1 MSTAT
6 VSRALSAPH
15 KVSAITRERVSQAVI
30 ATGYTLNQAARSL
43 RQKNAH
49 TILVGLPDI
58 RNPFFS
64 SILDAIEREATKRG
78 YGVLVA
84 NLYLGSE
91 PARRLQDYLLSNRA
105 DGLLLLD
112 GSLDAEQLR
121 TITNMPHAIPL
132 VLACEDI
139 RDSGF
144 HAVVTDNVDAALRA
158 TQHLID
164 LGHTRIG
171 HILGPQDNTIAR
183 DRLTGFQLAIEQAGL
198 AAPREW
204 LFPGN
209 FGIEAGYAAA
219 ARFRT
224 LDPRP
229 TAIFAA
235 NDESAIGFLSGMR
248 RYGLRCPED
257 ISVVGF
263 DDLSMAAHYTP
274 PLTTVHQPRAAL
286 GQLAAAALI
295 DMLEDGATHRPALRI
310 VLNSALVIRQ
320 STGEPP
326 PES

>member
-1 MSTAT
+1 M
-6 VSRALSAPH
+6 
-15 KVSAITRERVSQAVI
+15 I

-43 RQKNAH
+43 RQKTAK

-64 SILDAIEREATKRG
+64 TVLDSIEREATNRG
-78 YGVLVA
+78 YSVLVA
-84 NLYLGSE
+84 NLHLGSD
-91 PARRLQDYLLSNRA
+91 PAGRLQGYLLSNRA

-112 GSLDAEQLR
+112 GSLDADQLR
-121 TITNMPHAIPL
+121 RITSVPYAVPL
-132 VLACEDI
+132 VMACEDI
-139 RDSGF
+139 PDSGF
-144 HAVVTDNVDAALRA
+144 HAVVTDNVAAAARA

-171 HILGPQDNTIAR
+171 HILGPQDNMIAR
-183 DRLTGFQLAIEQAGL
+183 DRLAGFQQALAAAGL
-198 AAPREW
+198 SAPREY

-209 FGIEAGYAAA
+209 FGIESGYAAV

-224 LDPRP
+224 LVERP

-257 ISVVGF
+257 LSVVGF
-263 DDLSMAAHYTP
+263 DDLAVAAHYMP
-274 PLTTVHQPRAAL
+274 PLTTIHQPRAAL

-295 DMLEDGATHRPALRI
+295 DMLEDGATSRPALRI

-320 STGEPP
+320 STGAPP
-326 PES
+326 QQG